1 MTPLSYHKTTRLIV
15 QVLAYTLCLVAG
27 ASYLHAAG
35 TPAGTTI
42 TNTATISWSDASSNN
57 YSQNASVSVT
67 VNPVYTVSVNTP
79 VDQSGNSNTTVYYAY
94 TVTNTGNANNTF
106 ALSAAS
112 GAGGNTWTATL
123 YADDGAGGGTANDGI
138 HQAGETT
145 VINSTGVL
153 AADAT
158 YKFFVAVAIP
168 LGTINGQTDD
178 TVLTV
183 TGSGD
188 AGSGDDTSDTVTTS
202 ANAPVLTIAK
212 EVRNVTTGGAF
223 GAGAAANP
231 GHILEYRFS
240 ITNSGPVQATSVVL
254 TDPLNANL
262 TYATNSIWIG
272 SSNAGSAAPNLQKTD
287 AAAGDPVCAIDAC
300 GAGNYNGGTTTITA
314 YLGNTATEASGG
326 TLNSASTVY
335 IFFRA
340 TVK

>member
-1 MTPLSYHKTTRLIV
+1 MVMTTSSYHKIRHFMFHATL
-15 QVLAYTLCLVAG
+15 VLACLFAG
-27 ASYLHAAG
+27 ASYLYAAG

-42 TNTATISWSDASSNN
+42 TNTATINWSDASSNN
-57 YSQNASVSVT
+57 YTQNASVSVT
-67 VNPVYTVSVNTP
+67 VNAVYTVSVNAP
-79 VDQSGNSNTTVYYAY
+79 VDQSGNSNTPVYYAY

-112 GAGGNTWTATL
+112 GGGGNTWTVTL
-123 YADDGAGGGTANDGI
+123 YADDGAGGGTANDGF

-145 VINSTGVL
+145 VINSTGAL

-168 LGTINGQTDD
+168 LGTINAQTDD

-183 TGSGD
+183 IGSGD
-188 AGSGDDTSDTVTTS
+188 GGAGDDTSDTVTTT

-212 EVRNVTTGGAF
+212 EVRNVTTAGAF

-231 GHILEYRFS
+231 GHVLEYRFS

-262 TYATNSIWIG
+262 TYVANSIWIG
-272 SSNAGSAAPNLQKTD
+272 SNNAGSAAPNLQKTD
-287 AAAGDPVCAIDAC
+287 AAAGDPACAVDAC
-300 GAGNYNGGTTTITA
+300 GAANYNAGTITA
-314 YLGNTATEASGG
+314 YLGNTATELAGG
-326 TLNSASTVY
+326 TLNNASTVY